1 MNRTIR
7 YHGCLGLLFGLGVTG
22 CAGMKNSG
30 LGPRTTPSVGD
41 RQLGVVSGRPGEE
54 TIIRTNTA
62 STPID
67 NRDVRRISGRV
78 IDHRGQPV
86 SGATVRLADGA
97 ASGGAVS
104 DVITDEAGGFTVRG
118 LRASTPYTVIATLD
132 LGGETRVARAR
143 FLAGETQARL
153 LLEPNT
159 DSALASRPTPPPAQA
174 KPSVASIQP
183 TSPPRGRWV
192 FVEEDGDQIDSVAA
206 ARQDEKVRLTSE
218 DQLEQED
225 LPPQKS
231 SPNRPKAIKK
241 PVNSDW
247 RTTDQAHA
255 RVIRDSEV
263 QPAQYMADGE
273 SNPLPPAIERKPY
286 VYEEFDE
293 EPTTLPPQR
302 MASRDR
308 QATAGPRPLPEELV
322 PITEVPTAEELL
334 RENLPASPRPARR
347 ASNSMASQP
356 PQRLYTDAPAA
367 GSLRV
372 EQIEEY
378 NRMRRAQLARQR
390 GEEPPDDPSPV
401 VTNNKSMTWD
411 QADGN
416 SDRLARTDRT
426 INRANR
432 SLDQRDQPTRLPD
445 ANDPATDEP
454 RTTSRGLERSI
465 AKRDAIERTLDSGQR
480 ESLVAQI
487 EPDVARTDQE
497 RIDRLKSG
505 EKSQSTAFNG
515 DTPKTTNEWMTRMT
529 TGLAWWKKPAS
540 SALTTE
546 TAGIFCDFD
555 ATNQRI
561 IDFELPDVKGRPVR
575 FGQLPANLS
584 LIVFWGTWCKPC
596 HEIMPHLVELQRR
609 LESDNVQIIGI
620 SYEEGPLAERQKK
633 VALAADRYGVNFP
646 LLLGGKGGSEACPVR
661 KSLGVQVY
669 PTMILVDHN
678 GRILWRDTGSTPA
691 TMGRLDRV
699 LASHLRELESRQ
711 VARSDRDADR

>member
-1 MNRTIR
+1 MNRSIR
-7 YHGCLGLLFGLGVTG
+7 YNGCLGLLFGLSVTG
-22 CAGMKNSG
+22 CAGMKSSS
-30 LGPRTTPSVGD
+30 LGPRTTPSIGD

-67 NRDVRRISGRV
+67 SRDVRRISGRV

-132 LGGETRVARAR
+132 LGGETRVARSR

-159 DSALASRPTPPPAQA
+159 DAALAARQPAPAQA
-174 KPSVASIQP
+174 KPSMAKNQTP
-183 TSPPRGRWV
+183 APPKGRWV
-192 FVEEDGDQIDSVAA
+192 FVDDNGDQVASVPA
-206 ARQDEKVRLTSE
+206 ARQDEKVRLTSD
-218 DQLEQED
+218 DQAEPD
-225 LPPQKS
+225 APPPTKNAV
-231 SPNRPKAIKK
+231 PRPKTNKK
-241 PVNSDW
+241 PANGDW
-247 RTTDQAHA
+247 RSNDQAQA
-255 RVIRDSEV
+255 RIIRDSEV
-263 QPAQYMADGE
+263 QPAQYVADGE
-273 SNPLPPAIERKPY
+273 ANPLPPAIERKPY

-293 EPTTLPPQR
+293 EPADQPPR

-308 QATAGPRPLPEELV
+308 QAQSGPRPLPEDLV

-334 RENLPASPRPARR
+334 RDERPTAARPARR
-347 ASNSMASQP
+347 SSNYATSQP
-356 PQRLYTDAPAA
+356 PQRLYSDAPAA

-390 GEEPPDDPSPV
+390 GEEPPEEPESTAMPRR
-401 VTNNKSMTWD
+401 NMTWD
-411 QADGN
+411 QAEASTN
-416 SDRLARTDRT
+416 RLARTDRT
-426 INRANR
+426 INRTNR
-432 SLDQRDQPTRLPD
+432 SVDQRELPGRLAA
-445 ANDPATDEP
+445 ANDSLIDEP
-454 RTTSRGLERSI
+454 RPQTRGLERSI
-465 AKRDAIERTLDSGQR
+465 AKRDAIERTLDTNQR
-480 ESLVAQI
+480 DSLVAQI

-529 TGLAWWKKPAS
+529 TGMAWWKKPAGS
-540 SALTTE
+540 SLTTD

-596 HEIMPHLVELQRR
+596 HEIMPHLVELQKR

-620 SYEEGPLAERQKK
+620 SYEEGALAERQKK
-633 VALAADRYGVNFP
+633 VAMAADRYGVNFP

-678 GRILWRDTGSTPA
+678 GRVLWRDTGSTPA

-699 LASHLRELESRQ
+699 LASHLRELETRQ
-711 VARSDRDADR
+711 VARADRDSDR